1 MKKLYILYF
10 CNDRDEKQSR
20 KVIGYFTTHA
30 KAASAFCAVYRELEG
45 KRTPTHIKQ
54 ELINTYCYQF
64 SPDYNIKL
72 EITNINDI
80 LECYY

>member
-10 CNDRDEKQSR
+10 CNDHDEQQYR
-20 KVIGYFTTHA
+20 KVIGYFTTQI
-30 KAASAFCAVYRELEG
+30 KAIAAFCAVYRIQEN
-45 KRTPTHIKQ
+45 KRVPSHVKQ
-54 ELINTYCYQF
+54 EFANTRHYQLNL
-64 SPDYNIKL
+64 DYNIKL

>member
-10 CNDRDEKQSR
+10 CDDHDEKQSR
-20 KVIGYFTTHA
+20 KVIGYFTTQI
-30 KAASAFCAVYRELEG
+30 KAIAAFCAVYRELKG

-54 ELINTYCYQF
+54 ELINTYHYRFCSDF
-64 SPDYNIKL
+64 NIKL

-80 LECYY
+80 LERNY